1 MRLSSITNI
10 VKKKSPTCVRP
21 FLLLATETN
30 KLRQYYPSTT
40 ILTFPVKEADSIV

>member
-30 KLRQYYPSTT
+30 KLRQYYYPKTNANA
-40 ILTFPVKEADSIV
+40 LPV